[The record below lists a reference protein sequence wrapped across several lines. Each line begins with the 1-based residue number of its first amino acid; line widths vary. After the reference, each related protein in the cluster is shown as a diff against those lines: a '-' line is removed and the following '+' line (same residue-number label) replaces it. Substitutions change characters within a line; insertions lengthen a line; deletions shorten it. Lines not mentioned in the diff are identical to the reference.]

1 MVVPTAK
8 NHKLSKVTHLKN
20 IPRTGWL
27 LRGIPP
33 SIAEDVAGH
42 TFEVALITYV
52 LCKELIKNG
61 VSIDLGKALTIALLH
76 DVPEVLM
83 GDIVKWAKDRI
94 GDLKERMEIEAL
106 KELGFS
112 DEVNI
117 LNEYLNLSSIEGVI
131 VRIADLVATIR
142 QGMEYLRQGYEE
154 VTDIVRNNRLGI
166 SKLLDRIKDEK
177 VKEVVKKSLGELE
190 IM

>member
-8 NHKLSKVTHLKN
+8 NHKLSKVTCLKN
-20 IPRTGWL
+20 VPRTGWL

-33 SIAEDVAGH
+33 SIAEDVAEH
-42 TFEVALITYV
+42 TFEVMLITYI
-52 LCKELIKNG
+52 LCRKLIKN
-61 VSIDLGKALTIALLH
+61 SINIDLGKALTIALFH

-106 KELGFS
+106 KELGFN
-112 DEVNI
+112 DEVNMFS
-117 LNEYLNLSSIEGVI
+117 EYLNLSSIEGVI
-131 VRIADLVATIR
+131 VRIADLAATIR

-154 VTDIVRNNRLGI
+154 VTDIVRNNKLGI
-166 SKLLDRIKDEK
+166 RKLLDSIKDEK
-177 VKEVVKKSLGELE
+177 IKEVVKKSLSELK